1 MPKTWCLVLLVAFCH
16 LHLVSGFRALTGN
29 SKHYVSFRSVRM
41 STVDDAPS
49 IKIPEIRP
57 RKQRTRQEIAEE
69 GGRVLREAAAVA
81 RATGARSTARRTAQ
95 AYRAAAQ
102 TSLDL
107 LQELRRDPRPE
118 NLPYPRLLRA
128 LFERLGATY
137 VKLGQFVASSPTLFP
152 AEYVREFQKC
162 LDQTPSVPYAEIR
175 RIIAEEIGNPDSKFA
190 SIDPKPLA
198 SASVAQVHA
207 ATLKTGERVVLKV
220 QKPGVADI
228 LKADLGFLYVTSR
241 VLELLSPE
249 LGRVALADI
258 AGDIRTSMLDELD
271 FTKEAANIAEFRD
284 FLVREGL
291 TGVAAAPRVYPEL
304 SGRRVL
310 CMERFDGVPLTDL
323 DNIRRYSS
331 QPEKTLID
339 ALNTWTASVLL
350 CDTFHA
356 DVHAGNLLVLQ
367 DGRVGFIDF
376 GIVGRI
382 PPKIWNSI
390 TKLAEC
396 FVGGDYRGMAE
407 AMVAINDGGGGR
419 GPVRPRPPATG
430 RAAASAGSRAD
441 GGGRARRV

>member
-1 MPKTWCLVLLVAFCH
+1 
-16 LHLVSGFRALTGN
+16 
-29 SKHYVSFRSVRM
+29 M

-107 LQELRRDPRPE
+107 LQELR
-118 NLPYPRLLRA
+118 
-128 LFERLGATY
+128 LGEPAVPAAAAAPSSSGWAPPTSSW
-137 VKLGQFVASSPTLFP
+137 ASSWPP
-152 AEYVREFQKC
+152 APRSS
-162 LDQTPSVPYAEIR
+162 PSEIR

-291 TGVAAAPRVYPEL
+291 KAWR
-304 SGRRVL
+304 
-310 CMERFDGVPLTDL
+310 
-323 DNIRRYSS
+323 
-331 QPEKTLID
+331 
-339 ALNTWTASVLL
+339 
-350 CDTFHA
+350 
-356 DVHAGNLLVLQ
+356 
-367 DGRVGFIDF
+367 
-376 GIVGRI
+376 
-382 PPKIWNSI
+382 
-390 TKLAEC
+390 
-396 FVGGDYRGMAE
+396 
-407 AMVAINDGGGGR
+407 
-419 GPVRPRPPATG
+419 G
-430 RAAASAGSRAD
+430 RAAGVPRAERAARAVHGAVRRRAPDGPGQHPPVLVPAGEDAD
-441 GGGRARRV
+441 RR